1 MERGPFEHRS
11 GVGLR
16 CVLSWSIRLRKR
28 SPLRHCPSNS
38 GCPLNWSWDAPAWLS
53 TKVGTDPFGLLPRKH
68 SGELSDQGPR
78 RDGEQRGVVWLGRD
92 GGHHGLFLRKTQTI
106 NKVLAGRLT
115 HKPPRLGSWLNHFEM
130 EGGRQEPRPGAPAR
144 RQGRLPAGA
153 CVQLLGGSPEEGAP
167 CGDGAAPQLPAGW
180 FCDVEPAGLRASES
194 GGHEGQCPGR
204 SNETRTGN

>member
-1 MERGPFEHRS
+1 MCFPGQSVSEKGPHSGTVPPTPGVRS
-11 GVGLR
+11 TGAGT
-16 CVLSWSIRLRKR
+16 
-28 SPLRHCPSNS
+28 H
-38 GCPLNWSWDAPAWLS
+38 PAWLS

-144 RQGRLPAGA
+144 RQGRLPTGA